1 AEVKPPNAG
10 ARTGW
15 GAGRVND
22 SSGPNSSLKLGLRM
36 REPEQPL
43 NPHPATSLLQWG
55 QWSRVPY
62 SANITS
68 DFTPLL
74 RVSPPAEPATEAAL
88 SFDLPRR
95 RTPLVH
101 LPEPRC
107 PPPPPPPPPLP
118 LKEVFRCLRPL
129 P

>member
-1 AEVKPPNAG
+1 AADSGDPSPPLAPPPGSAEEMPPNAG

-15 GAGRVND
+15 GAGRANT
-22 SSGPNSSLKLGLRM
+22 SGWPKSSLKLGLRM

-62 SANITS
+62 SASITS

-74 RVSPPAEPATEAAL
+74 RVSPPVEPATEAAL
-88 SFDLPRR
+88 SFDLAR
-95 RTPLVH
+95 
-101 LPEPRC
+101 
-107 PPPPPPPPPLP
+107 
-118 LKEVFRCLRPL
+118 
-129 P
+129 